1 MERQVWTARCA
12 IVCLIAYMIFF
23 SKSKGK
29 GYWVRD
35 GMMIWWW
42 CSAYIHLLLRCLFF
56 AAAAVF
62 CGWRTGVYCATALTR
77 LNKLASSLSSGKKD
91 GWYLVNVFKVGWNA
105 RLPMKIDTDFL
116 VIISKKSHR
125 SSIITIKYVLPT
137 IIPSSFATIPVNLKL
152 ISLVLL
158 CYTRNVPFQIIFQ
171 GILSLSLSLLL
182 SQSSH
187 PSLSSCI
194 FCNWMKWVDQGLN
207 VPRESCSVLCA
218 K

>member
-23 SKSKGK
+23 QNQKARDI
-29 GYWVRD
+29 GYEM
-35 GMMIWWW
+35 GWW

-56 AAAAVF
+56 AAAVF

-158 CYTRNVPFQIIFQ
+158 CYTRNVSFQIIFQ

>member
-1 MERQVWTARCA
+1 M
-12 IVCLIAYMIFF
+12 
-23 SKSKGK
+23 
-29 GYWVRD
+29 
-35 GMMIWWW
+35 
-42 CSAYIHLLLRCLFF
+42 YIHLLLRCLFF

-62 CGWRTGVYCATALTR
+62 LDGGQVYIVPLHS
-77 LNKLASSLSSGKKD
+77 LASTSQPPLSAVAKKD

-158 CYTRNVPFQIIFQ
+158 CYTRNVSFQIIFQ
-171 GILSLSLSLLL
+171 GILSLSQFTSLAVITSILIIVHFL
-182 SQSSH
+182 
-187 PSLSSCI
+187 
-194 FCNWMKWVDQGLN
+194 
-207 VPRESCSVLCA
+207 
-218 K
+218 